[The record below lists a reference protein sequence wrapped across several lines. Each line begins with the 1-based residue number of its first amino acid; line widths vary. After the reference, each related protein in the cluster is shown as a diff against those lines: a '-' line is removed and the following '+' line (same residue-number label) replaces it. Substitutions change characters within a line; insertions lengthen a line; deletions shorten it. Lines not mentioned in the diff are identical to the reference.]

1 MELSK
6 LPNIGPQLAMRLEA
20 VGFKDEDDLKNAG
33 SQQAFL
39 ALLALD
45 PSTCINTLYALEGAV
60 RGIRWHGL
68 SKTDK
73 QKLLDFYNITKLGI
87 K

>member
-1 MELSK
+1 MELSN
-6 LPNIGPQLAMRLEA
+6 LPNIGPQLAKRLEA
-20 VGFKDEDDLKNAG
+20 AGFKNEDDLKNTG

-39 ALLALD
+39 ALFVSD

-60 RGIRWHGL
+60 RGIRWHSL
-68 SKTDK
+68 PAADK
-73 QKLLDFYNITKLGI
+73 QKLLDFYNITKPGL